1 MVLTGEEL
9 AKKVGAFYYVLILL
23 YHDKKLK
30 VGEIATIL
38 KKRPNNV
45 STLITKLEGF
55 GLVKTWKEERKGKG
69 LKKGRPFKYVSLSDP
84 VRNMLKTTIETTE
97 NKEKPWLPQPG
108 EIKLCI
114 EALENGGSKET
125 RIAFLSELGS
135 ILGSGYWDDI
145 LEGFFIKALDE
156 PERYDG
162 EIEKLLRAQ
171 PRNNKMIELFFKSK
185 RNKIYDLVKSSG
197 RLSSLAL
204 RIFVDVS
211 KEREALDKMEE
222 GLKGEEAERVLSAA
236 KDYGRSLYE
245 KFGLDFK
252 IFLHKALEHESE
264 AIRESALA
272 LMKEISSSRR

>member
-9 AKKVGAFYYVLILL
+9 AKKVGKFYYVLVLL

-45 STLITKLEGF
+45 SALITKLEGF
-55 GLVKTWKEERKGKG
+55 GLVQTWNEERKG
-69 LKKGRPFKYVSLSDP
+69 LKEKGRPFKYVSLSDP
-84 VRNMLKTTIETTE
+84 VRNILKTTIETTE
-97 NKEKPWLPQPG
+97 NKEKPWLPQSG
-108 EIKLCI
+108 EAKLCI
-114 EALENGGSKET
+114 EALENEGSKET

-135 ILGSGYWDDI
+135 ILGSGYWDDL
-145 LEGFFIKALDE
+145 LEDFFIKALDK
-156 PERYDG
+156 PERYEG

-171 PRNNKMIELFFKSK
+171 PRNTKMIELFFKEK
-185 RNKIYDLVKSSG
+185 KNKIYDLVKSSG

-211 KEREALDKMEE
+211 KEREALDKMEK
-222 GLKGEEAERVLSAA
+222 GLEGEEAERVLSAA

-252 IFLHKALEHESE
+252 MFLHKALEHESE

>member
-23 YHDKKLK
+23 YHNERLK

-38 KKRPNNV
+38 RKRPNNV
-45 STLITKLEGF
+45 SVLITKLEGF
-55 GLVKTWKEERKGKG
+55 GLVKTWKEKREG
-69 LKKGRPFKYVSLSDP
+69 GRPFKYVRLSDP
-84 VRNMLKTTIETTE
+84 VRDILKNTIEVSVE
-97 NKEKPWLPQPG
+97 EEKPWLPQPG

-114 EALENGGSKET
+114 ETLESGGSKET

-135 ILGSGYWDDI
+135 ILGSGYWDDL

-171 PRNNKMIELFFKSK
+171 PRNTKMIELFFRAK

-211 KEREALDKMEE
+211 KGREALDKMEE

-252 IFLHKALEHESE
+252 MFLHKALEHESE
-264 AIRESALA
+264 TIRESALA
-272 LMKEISSSRR
+272 LMKEISSSRRQP